1 MGLAFDFKLIP
12 TPSRLLLDERS
23 DGGLSAAPRARNRKA
38 RRCDPDTEGR
48 RDGGAK
54 VEGRKNHAELRPQVV
69 AEAKRLRR
77 KRPKGGQ
84 RSYRQIATE
93 LFHGGYCNS
102 NGRPFSPSS
111 IKAML

>member
-1 MGLAFDFKLIP
+1 MRRK
-12 TPSRLLLDERS
+12 
-23 DGGLSAAPRARNRKA
+23 RA
-38 RRCDPDTEGR
+38 TGF
-48 RDGGAK
+48 K
-54 VEGRKNHAELRPQVV
+54 VEGQKSHAENRPEVV

-93 LFHGGYCNS
+93 LLHAGYANS

-111 IKAML
+111 IKAMLDALRG